1 MQNHFSS
8 NAVSNH
14 TETTSKIVASRASY
28 VATHTEYFDYLLH
41 LLDTATLPSSEVS
54 LPNLTTMAAMLVEL
68 RAMHPAAPWL
78 NGVVLG
84 RLLHRVLPS
93 PLLTWHGG
101 KHMAYRL
108 PCGSPV
114 YVATSVYRFPEVQ
127 RARRAIE
134 IGAEQERAWSNNFD
148 QWREHPWAKQDTEA
162 DLASECLGRV
172 SAI

>member
-1 MQNHFSS
+1 MHS
-8 NAVSNH
+8 NL
-14 TETTSKIVASRASY
+14 TETTTKKLRQRAVFVAA
-28 VATHTEYFDYLLH
+28 HIEYFCYLHH
-41 LLDTATLPSSEVS
+41 LLDTATLPASDVP
-54 LPNLTTMAAMLVEL
+54 LPNMTTMAAMVVEL
-68 RAMHPAAPWL
+68 RAMNPTAPWL

-101 KHMAYRL
+101 KHVAYSL
-108 PCGSPV
+108 PCDSPV